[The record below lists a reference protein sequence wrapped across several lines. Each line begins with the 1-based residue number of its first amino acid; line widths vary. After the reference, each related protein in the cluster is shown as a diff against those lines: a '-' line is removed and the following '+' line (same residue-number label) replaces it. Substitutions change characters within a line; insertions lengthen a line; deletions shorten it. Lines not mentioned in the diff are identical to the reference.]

1 MMKVYYINPDN
12 TYGEKRIPLGTV
24 DNILIDG
31 GGPFYGVRIPTADL
45 AGNAIKVFP
54 ERGSVLPG
62 GLSADTYFFLGSP
75 VGGFYP
81 LLDGPHGSPVVLTD
95 LGTGRMIVY
104 ITHLLASGDGT
115 SGTPFRTYF
124 KCGGKKPFFLHVKYL
139 KDSETSI
146 TLLPSIQN
154 KVAVGEYKVKVP
166 TSSVPGA
173 YTLATASMSLV
184 GANPVVPFRFPMPN
198 EFFAASDGYII
209 LDVVEVGT
217 PGDGEVMLAL
227 TDDSPYTE
235 MPHIAVRG

>member
-31 GGPFYGVRIPTADL
+31 GGPFYGVKIPTADL

-62 GLSADTYFFLGSP
+62 GLTADTFLFLGTP
-75 VGGFYP
+75 VGDFYP
-81 LLDGPHGSPVVLTD
+81 LLDSPHGSPVVITS
-95 LGTGRMIVY
+95 LGSGRMIIFV
-104 ITHLLASGDGT
+104 THLLASGAGT
-115 SGTPFRTYF
+115 VNDPFKTYF

-146 TLLPSIQN
+146 SLLPFIN
-154 KVAVGEYKVKVP
+154 NRVAGDNYQVKVP

-184 GANPVVPFRFPMPN
+184 GADPAVPYRFPMPN
-198 EFFAASDGYII
+198 DFFAASDGLII
-209 LDVVEVGT
+209 MNVVEVGT